1 MASYPVAEPAP
12 ERTEEAVGSVPEAV
26 DETNVGRREVERT
39 DDLQHLKE
47 IYRTGSRDCR
57 IFFFL
62 TCALISLSALYSRR
76 I

>member
-57 IFFFL
+57 IFF
-62 TCALISLSALYSRR
+62 Y
-76 I
+76 

>member
-26 DETNVGRREVERT
+26 DETKVGRREVERT

-57 IFFFL
+57 IFFLL
-62 TCALISLSALYSRR
+62 TCALISLSALHSRR